1 MELQTSEP
9 YLRARED
16 LEADL
21 NESSVE
27 ARARQRSDPGQ
38 PSQLHCGQ
46 ILPDPT
52 GPLMISKSNQ

>member
-38 PSQLHCGQ
+38 PSQLH
-46 ILPDPT
+46 
-52 GPLMISKSNQ
+52 